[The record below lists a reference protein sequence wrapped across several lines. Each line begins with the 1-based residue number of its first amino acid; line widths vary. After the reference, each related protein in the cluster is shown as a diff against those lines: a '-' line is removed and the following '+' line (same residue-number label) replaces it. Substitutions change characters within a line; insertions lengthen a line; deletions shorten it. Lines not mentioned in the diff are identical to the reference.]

1 MFGTA
6 IGGVVMFTLIIMG
19 LVAVILVARSK
30 LVSTGDV
37 TININDNPDN
47 DVVTPAGGKLLQ
59 TLASEGIF
67 LSSACGGGGT
77 CGQCKCKV
85 IDGGGS
91 ILPTE
96 EGHFTQGEIRDHMRL
111 ACQVAVKQDMKIEI
125 DPEFFDVKKWECT
138 VESND
143 NVATFIK
150 ELVLKIPE
158 GESVDFRAGGYV
170 QLEAPPYEAH
180 YKDFDIAEEYRGDWE
195 HFGLFKY
202 VSKVDE
208 PTIRA
213 YSMANYPEEK
223 GIIKFNIRI
232 ASPPPRGPEG
242 IPPGKMSSYVFSLK
256 PGDKVTVS
264 GPYGEFFAKDT
275 DAEMVFIGGGAG
287 MAPMRSHIFDQL
299 KRLKSKRK
307 ISFWYGARSVREM
320 FYVEDYDGL
329 AEEFDNFKWYVA
341 LSDPQEEDNWV
352 LKKDI
357 HDEEGDGF
365 TGFIH
370 NVLFEQY
377 LKDHPAPEDCEFY
390 MCGPPIM
397 NSSVIAM
404 LKSLGVEDENI
415 LLDDFGG

>member
-6 IGGVVMFTLIIMG
+6 IGGVAMFTIIIMS
-19 LVAVILVARSK
+19 LVIIILIARSR
-30 LVSTGDV
+30 LVSSGNV
-37 TININDNPDN
+37 TININDDPDN
-47 DVVTPAGGKLLQ
+47 SVSTAAGGKLLQ

-77 CGQCKCKV
+77 CGQCRCKV
-85 IDGGGS
+85 LDGGGS

-96 EGHFTQGEIRDHMRL
+96 EGHFTQGEIRDGMRL

-125 DPEFFDVKKWECT
+125 DPEFFGVKKWECE
-138 VESND
+138 VISND

-150 ELVLKIPE
+150 ELTLKIPE
-158 GESVDFRAGGYV
+158 GEVVPFRAGGYV
-170 QLEAPPYEAH
+170 QLEAPPHEVH
-180 YKDFDIAEEYRGDWE
+180 YKDFDIAKEYHEDWDN
-195 HFGLFKY
+195 FNLWRY
-202 VSKVDE
+202 TSKVDE
-208 PTIRA
+208 PVIRA

-232 ASPPPRGPEG
+232 ASPPPRGPDN

-256 PGDKVTVS
+256 PGDKITVS

-275 DAEMVFIGGGAG
+275 KAEMVFIGGGAG

-299 KRLKSKRK
+299 KRLRSDRK
-307 ISFWYGARSVREM
+307 ISFWYGARSKREM

-329 AEEFDNFKWYVA
+329 AEEFDNFEWRVA
-341 LSDPQEEDNWV
+341 LSDPQPEDNW
-352 LKKDI
+352 
-357 HDEEGDGF
+357 EGY

-370 NVLFEQY
+370 NVLYENY

-390 MCGPPIM
+390 MCGPPVM
-397 NSSVIAM
+397 NAAVIKM
-404 LKSLGVEDENI
+404 LKDLGVEDENI